1 MILYMYNSEMEKPN
15 GIKKVKVFLKKNHA
29 LSYYTQLLLLLLLL
43 LLILLLLLLLLL
55 YLRDKIQRNTL
66 INTYYKKLKI

>member
-1 MILYMYNSEMEKPN
+1 MILYIYNPEIEKPN
-15 GIKKVKVFLKKNHA
+15 GIKKAKIFLKKNHA

-43 LLILLLLLLLLL
+43 LLL
-55 YLRDKIQRNTL
+55 YLTDKIQRNTL